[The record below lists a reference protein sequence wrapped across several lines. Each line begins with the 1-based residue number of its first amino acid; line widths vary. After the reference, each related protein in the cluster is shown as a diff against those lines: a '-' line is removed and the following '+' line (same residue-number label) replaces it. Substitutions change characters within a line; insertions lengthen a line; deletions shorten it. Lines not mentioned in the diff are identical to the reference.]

1 MSKETVNRF
10 MSSSFFTNTLSVLY
24 TRHTTGAIYGYPV
37 KGDIRHY
44 TSLGL
49 PSLRLNRRYF
59 IRLGFSN
66 KRGERRRA
74 GVTGKLEKKDKN
86 ASFWENWGY
95 GRLAERDLAA
105 LGGGIRYTYGDL
117 RK

>member
-1 MSKETVNRF
+1 
-10 MSSSFFTNTLSVLY
+10 
-24 TRHTTGAIYGYPV
+24 
-37 KGDIRHY
+37 
-44 TSLGL
+44 
-49 PSLRLNRRYF
+49 
-59 IRLGFSN
+59 
-66 KRGERRRA
+66 
-74 GVTGKLEKKDKN
+74 VTGKLEKKDKN